1 MGKCPEKL
9 LARLALS
16 PWPPLFGPFRIILLR
31 HSLICAKFVLS
42 CFSHVPLFA
51 TPWTVA
57 HQAPLSTEISRGKNT
72 GVSCH
77 SLLRGSSR
85 PRNRTHDSY
94 LWWWEGSLP
103 LAPPGK
109 PTNPAH
115 IFECSY
121 TLSSVLG
128 YY

>member
-57 HQAPLSTEISRGKNT
+57 RQAPLSTEISRGKNT

-77 SLLRGSSR
+77 SLLQGIFPTQESN
-85 PRNRTHDSY
+85 PF
-94 LWWWEGSLP
+94 LLP
-103 LAPPGK
+103 VVVGGFFTPGTTWK
-109 PTNPAH
+109 AH
-115 IFECSY
+115 
-121 TLSSVLG
+121 
-128 YY
+128 